1 MIGNAITAM
10 RKGRQ
15 LANVETWK
23 NRTVAVNALGALLA
37 AVLGIASALGYP
49 IPLDAEQIDALAVV
63 LVTVVG
69 LFNGWSTLVT
79 STKVGVPDRS
89 PPDPQSGPGSTG
101 ATEWDADYRQPGIE
115 P

>member
-1 MIGNAITAM
+1 MIGNTITAM

-23 NRTVAVNALGALLA
+23 NRTVAVNAVAALA
-37 AVLGIASALGYP
+37 GAVLGIAHAFGYSV
-49 IPLDAEQIDALAVV
+49 PLDAEQIDALAVV

-69 LFNGWSTLVT
+69 LFNGWSTLAT
-79 STKVGVPDRS
+79 SAKVGVPDHR